1 MILQAIYITFRDDNA
16 MKLPYFIAIAGFT
29 CDLFAICIPHL
40 SALRIW
46 LGVSTFLSLV
56 YIFTAV
62 SLSLRDGIKAP
73 PRDYSIPRTH
83 TSKIFTTIGAS
94 ASLVF
99 AFNTG
104 MLSEIHTVS
113 LPVVSNMMKALYFP
127 FSVGVLPLY
136 AVVFIGYWAY
146 GNGASSYLLNSVN
159 GPVWVKTFANISAFF
174 TIFASP
180 MYEYLDT
187 AYGIKGSALRFRNL
201 SL

>member
-46 LGVSTFLSLV
+46 LGVSTFLSL
-56 YIFTAV
+56 A
-62 SLSLRDGIKAP
+62 
-73 PRDYSIPRTH
+73 
-83 TSKIFTTIGAS
+83 
-94 ASLVF
+94 
-99 AFNTG
+99 
-104 MLSEIHTVS
+104 TVS

-146 GNGASSYLLNSVN
+146 GNGASSYLLNNVN